1 MTVVH
6 RIPRSVTAAATPASR
21 HRRPGVQPFHMES
34 ISAGDCAVL
43 RVAGEID
50 VYTAPE
56 LRQRVIHLLDNG
68 SLHIIADLCGVDFLD
83 STGLG
88 ALVGS
93 LKRLRMRG
101 GSLKL
106 VTGGG
111 RILQI
116 FRITG
121 LTPCLRAPL
130 LGLGRH
136 HRRPALAGN
145 PRGTR
150 RQDQRMV
157 PEKRARVKP
166 PRRAGRHARQ
176 AIPSRTVRRRCP
188 ARAAACSRRL
198 RRRAPGAGSCDRPTH
213 RPSDRQTLT
222 EPVQ

>member
-1 MTVVH
+1 M
-6 RIPRSVTAAATPASR
+6 
-21 HRRPGVQPFHMES
+21 QPFHMES

-68 SLHIIADLCGVDFLD
+68 SLHIVADLCGVDFLD

-101 GSLKL
+101 
-106 VTGGG
+106 
-111 RILQI
+111 I
-116 FRITG
+116 FQARDRRRPDPAG
-121 LTPCLRAPL
+121 LPDHRAQPCLRAPL

-157 PEKRARVKP
+157 PEKRARMKP
-166 PRRAGRHARQ
+166 SRRAGRSCAAGDPVQDGAEPESGPGHRL
-176 AIPSRTVRRRCP
+176 
-188 ARAAACSRRL
+188 ARAVVTGRRI
-198 RRRAPGAGSCDRPTH
+198 D
-213 RPSDRQTLT
+213 PSGRQTPT